1 MPKYKLKNG
10 KQVLVR
16 DEDLDLF
23 LKSNDAIDAEVIEE
37 KIKEPKKDKDGVA
50 GADVSSDNAAPSMDL
65 SLGAFLSEQRLKGE
79 RKTSPFL
86 EGFEETIT
94 EIPTSDFTKDEII
107 KSEQRKKQIKTDEK
121 KFNDSVFKNITFNN
135 DDSIDDIEG
144 ISNNLFEEYKKDLSG
159 KGYKVSLKKP
169 TSKDPGMRGFG
180 TPAATI
186 SIQSLTGKDFNLTL
200 MPGMPKSNI
209 KKQIKEVNKYLTQN
223 VFEKKRQQDLS
234 VPFQEET
241 DSFLSQNLTEDGGFN
256 VREKKKPL
264 IGLESSDENI
274 FINQMEAGKKNVP
287 TAGITDGGIIFD
299 DPILGRNIQELNED
313 PDFIKAVRSN
323 VIEIFKA
330 KNPGKNLPSNRMM
343 DIIVQNTISNKV
355 EGFKEQELLKS
366 LKEKQFLIDQGEY
379 IPFLNESIQADIN
392 TATPAR
398 QAVMKSRLRQSD
410 LKKLIED
417 PTINASAKIQYKKEF
432 DSLQKNYSNLLRQ
445 ADKDYKPFLN
455 LYTGRRIDAATA
467 ESLPA
472 EQVENLSENDAML
485 SKYYNSLPAD
495 KLTQEYFRH
504 KFEQKQYLESI
515 NKTYKTLPIDQ
526 WRSGAKTRALINN
539 EMWSTFSRNE
549 DGSYNVPMEDF
560 LKGGKIVSA
569 FSGVFSENTL
579 DKMSRDRYYLRKD
592 KTDLAKRQEA
602 LETTYLMNVD
612 PVSVSEGMN
621 FGSGVVR
628 FGEALT
634 EAFIGEDAQTEF
646 FGTSRRVELDEIKDL
661 LIDSDVLDPNNK
673 EHQDIFADEIKAF
686 ERSRAMKVT
695 EGVAEF
701 TPALLQFAVANKV
714 QGALGVTRLIG
725 TMLKSSDLKTRIA
738 GFMLGAA
745 VEELKF
751 KAVTGGE
758 SQTGGGAG
766 FYIGGAAA
774 RRLMPFNFG
783 STRIQTIFDKVV
795 AGGLGGASAS
805 EVALLSEA
813 FYKEIKNT
821 KAFETSMEEEFG
833 SRGEVFDRFIT
844 NSFIFGTVGGQN
856 IKAVRLGSG
865 GKIMLG
871 TDLMSRSQ
879 KRNFVEKLQQR
890 IDSNEFKGKEL
901 QQKRN
906 QVIAIDAQILKAE
919 QNFNDLDIGSQQQ
932 QLNQARELIAENKAF
947 EFDPKTG
954 EWTGRFKE
962 ATPEDIRGYEK
973 TIARVQ
979 ANTAA
984 AMKTV
989 NRYFENVVKS
999 GIVKD
1004 GNLNLKITDGGIGLN
1019 EKAGYNKETN
1029 TFTFDITKFKPGVF
1043 AQEAGHLFMN
1053 MAFQNNLTLAENFV
1067 SLLENNIQGKLES
1080 YGNGGKLFTIPGK
1093 NNPETGEPIKY
1104 TFKEAIKESYGESKR
1119 AEEYVMNIV
1128 EFLQQKRNRE
1138 ILLQSGTI
1146 PELHRQYI
1154 KLAQATGLP
1163 VNNKTDFKT
1172 ADKLL
1177 ESLYSLGTVAEGG
1190 TPEAIKKKFEAF
1202 RNIVI
1207 DGKKLADL
1215 DGKELKT
1222 DKQIEEDLNSKEINL
1237 EEKKDIFSKATRAYE
1252 DMINSGQSI
1261 EQAGVMVGFEFQP
1274 LVESKLRA
1282 YMDRNG
1288 LNNIGNEVIN
1298 DIVSDVS
1305 LGTGKGSQNIPGLVK
1320 SYKRGKELI
1329 DYIRDNNPTTAEI
1342 QAEISR
1348 LGLERSSTKD
1358 LIKIAKEG
1366 GEATLT
1372 SYVFGQIDN
1381 KLRFVMK
1388 LPQYKNI
1395 FNTISLDVQKADQRM
1410 AEGGGVPSGFVDV
1423 SSPIQNQR
1431 VNTQQATTIMGV
1443 KPEFIKAAD
1452 NIGERAL
1459 LGIELKDL
1467 DAKSRGTIGNSD
1479 VVMLESNKARVTVDG
1494 VTETIKA
1501 RSPKDVQK
1509 FLGTTEKYEKTPT
1522 VLNEIVELAKD
1533 KLVVEFEKDYKLID
1547 NYTPTPEYEAFV
1559 ERTFPLLK
1567 DYISQS
1573 AINKRFAPFKK
1584 PIIDPAT
1591 GKQAR
1596 EKTAVGKG
1604 VFGKENTTIEQW
1616 KDYFIG
1622 DGTQRID
1629 GRKRSLL
1636 ETLATEVGFDKV
1648 MEKLVDKSMQ
1658 DQIKS
1663 RQEELGVDLVD
1674 NYIAIIGKSID
1685 RGINSE
1691 MNSKV
1696 IEFAKKRNID
1706 PLKVLY
1712 TPEGI
1717 IRTEEEI
1724 LKQPGGVEI
1733 LKIIKELAIQDLR
1746 SQKEYIDQEGRVNE
1760 DLIKK
1765 LQNAN
1770 IPNAESY
1777 KNIRNSSAESIEKF
1791 KSDIKNIVSYLPKD
1805 VLSLTSAMSSKT
1817 EGGVLAAIM
1826 GWTSRNVKA
1835 TGEKLNRKSF
1845 IESFENEFGKQ
1856 ELSEGVK
1863 KLWTEALELAKE
1875 NNYEGNGITITTKSR
1890 RFTDAASKIAKDK
1903 SLSTAEQIEKI
1914 NKLKGRQEAITDIKV
1929 KEKILDATLATIGE
1943 IGLKL
1948 EGKEL
1953 ESFSESVGKML
1964 LNNDGIGIRRFS
1976 SENYI
1981 ELNQL
1986 LGKSKNEH
1994 LKSKA
1999 KFGAEVIEALLNGE
2013 LSIEKIK
2020 EITSQY
2026 NSVIGGKKGQQ
2037 IADGILGTTVENA
2050 ERLKMII
2057 SKIADGSISNANI
2070 NALRN
2075 FYNWTTGKTAYQEM
2089 IESYAEQAKN
2099 SILKPEKGVN
2109 IENNKLITE
2118 SELLTPA
2125 GSTAELNSKTIM
2137 FDNAMEKAKDPNKKP
2152 KGISVFDFDDT
2163 LARTKSKVTVI
2174 FPETKENSE
2183 LLDVIAR
2190 RKFKK
2195 EFENRPSYKQNF
2207 KDLTEAQQLEVLKE
2221 APGNTKK
2228 INATEFAK
2236 QAEALEAQGAKFDFS
2251 EFSKVIQGKL
2261 GPLFSEAQKK
2271 AGKFTTKD
2279 IFVLTARPAN
2289 SAVAIQKFLKSE
2301 GLEIPLENIVG
2312 LGNGAPKAKSEW
2324 MVGKVAEGYN
2334 DFYFADD
2341 AIKNVKAVKT
2351 ALDFFDVKSDVQQA
2365 IMNSKEI
2372 NLSSELN
2379 KMIERKKG
2387 IPARTKI
2394 SPAAAANLGS
2404 KKGRFDYFVGPNA
2417 EDFAG
2422 MLYKFYGKG
2431 KQGDADMALLKK
2443 TLLEPFN
2450 RGENAVS
2457 SYRQALG
2464 NDFKKLA
2471 ADIGDLKAKMT
2482 KETKASL
2489 KDSGFN
2495 ADQAVR
2501 VHIWKKLGYKIPGIK
2516 KGEINLLDK
2525 IVKNDPRLSAFAK
2538 GVLGI
2543 TKTKKAYPE
2552 PSDTWFSGNIRYDLI
2567 QHTNKGARQQ
2577 FLKEWI
2583 DNVDAMFTPENYNK
2597 IEAAYGKGYV
2607 DNLKQM
2613 IGRMKSGQSRP
2624 ENLSKEAQQGLDY
2637 LNGSI
2642 GVIMFLNTRSA
2653 ILQTTSAINYL
2664 NWSDNN
2670 PAAVGKTLANPKQ
2683 FGKMFSELMFSDF
2696 LKQRRSG
2703 LEINVEEAEIA
2714 KAVERSKGKAKVL
2727 YDGLIKVGF
2736 TPTQLADSFA
2746 IALGGTP
2753 FVINRTKTYTKAGL
2767 TPEAAKQKALE
2778 DWRSISEETQQSSRQ
2793 DRVSNV
2799 QTGVLGR
2806 LVFAFNNVIMQQ
2818 SRLFKKAGLDLVNN
2832 RGDKKT
2838 NISKMVYYG
2847 AVQSL
2852 IFYSLQQ
2859 ARFLDLFGGD
2869 DEDMS
2874 QEEKDFNQK
2883 IKDKKNKRLFNA
2895 MLDSFLSG
2903 TGLPGKVTSTAQ
2915 KTYMQYLK
2923 EQPKGYQADYANVLF
2938 EAMSI
2943 SPPVSSKFKKSY
2955 SAAKTFKYYSTKK
2968 GKEELKQYG
2977 KYAIDNPILNAKARV
2992 FSAWSNIPVDRT
3004 LNKMNNLDTAIN
3016 NDSIATVKRVS
3027 QAAGWDKWSLDFYE
3041 KVFVPVAEQEAQK
3054 RKNRAE
3060 GVKKA
3065 KETRERNKK
3074 RKQDSIIKARSMM
3087 STEQL
3092 LEDLRKQL
3100 NSK

>member
-1 MPKYKLKNG
+1 
-10 KQVLVR
+10 
-16 DEDLDLF
+16 
-23 LKSNDAIDAEVIEE
+23 
-37 KIKEPKKDKDGVA
+37 
-50 GADVSSDNAAPSMDL
+50 
-65 SLGAFLSEQRLKGE
+65 
-79 RKTSPFL
+79 
-86 EGFEETIT
+86 
-94 EIPTSDFTKDEII
+94 
-107 KSEQRKKQIKTDEK
+107 
-121 KFNDSVFKNITFNN
+121 
-135 DDSIDDIEG
+135 
-144 ISNNLFEEYKKDLSG
+144 
-159 KGYKVSLKKP
+159 
-169 TSKDPGMRGFG
+169 
-180 TPAATI
+180 
-186 SIQSLTGKDFNLTL
+186 
-200 MPGMPKSNI
+200 
-209 KKQIKEVNKYLTQN
+209 
-223 VFEKKRQQDLS
+223 
-234 VPFQEET
+234 
-241 DSFLSQNLTEDGGFN
+241 
-256 VREKKKPL
+256 
-264 IGLESSDENI
+264 
-274 FINQMEAGKKNVP
+274 
-287 TAGITDGGIIFD
+287 
-299 DPILGRNIQELNED
+299 
-313 PDFIKAVRSN
+313 
-323 VIEIFKA
+323 
-330 KNPGKNLPSNRMM
+330 
-343 DIIVQNTISNKV
+343 
-355 EGFKEQELLKS
+355 
-366 LKEKQFLIDQGEY
+366 
-379 IPFLNESIQADIN
+379 
-392 TATPAR
+392 
-398 QAVMKSRLRQSD
+398 
-410 LKKLIED
+410 
-417 PTINASAKIQYKKEF
+417 
-432 DSLQKNYSNLLRQ
+432 
-445 ADKDYKPFLN
+445 
-455 LYTGRRIDAATA
+455 
-467 ESLPA
+467 
-472 EQVENLSENDAML
+472 
-485 SKYYNSLPAD
+485 
-495 KLTQEYFRH
+495 
-504 KFEQKQYLESI
+504 
-515 NKTYKTLPIDQ
+515 
-526 WRSGAKTRALINN
+526 
-539 EMWSTFSRNE
+539 
-549 DGSYNVPMEDF
+549 
-560 LKGGKIVSA
+560 
-569 FSGVFSENTL
+569 
-579 DKMSRDRYYLRKD
+579 
-592 KTDLAKRQEA
+592 
-602 LETTYLMNVD
+602 
-612 PVSVSEGMN
+612 
-621 FGSGVVR
+621 
-628 FGEALT
+628 
-634 EAFIGEDAQTEF
+634 
-646 FGTSRRVELDEIKDL
+646 
-661 LIDSDVLDPNNK
+661 
-673 EHQDIFADEIKAF
+673 
-686 ERSRAMKVT
+686 
-695 EGVAEF
+695 
-701 TPALLQFAVANKV
+701 
-714 QGALGVTRLIG
+714 
-725 TMLKSSDLKTRIA
+725 
-738 GFMLGAA
+738 
-745 VEELKF
+745 
-751 KAVTGGE
+751 
-758 SQTGGGAG
+758 
-766 FYIGGAAA
+766 
-774 RRLMPFNFG
+774 
-783 STRIQTIFDKVV
+783 
-795 AGGLGGASAS
+795 
-805 EVALLSEA
+805 
-813 FYKEIKNT
+813 
-821 KAFETSMEEEFG
+821 
-833 SRGEVFDRFIT
+833 
-844 NSFIFGTVGGQN
+844 
-856 IKAVRLGSG
+856 
-865 GKIMLG
+865 
-871 TDLMSRSQ
+871 
-879 KRNFVEKLQQR
+879 
-890 IDSNEFKGKEL
+890 
-901 QQKRN
+901 
-906 QVIAIDAQILKAE
+906 
-919 QNFNDLDIGSQQQ
+919 
-932 QLNQARELIAENKAF
+932 
-947 EFDPKTG
+947 
-954 EWTGRFKE
+954 
-962 ATPEDIRGYEK
+962 
-973 TIARVQ
+973 
-979 ANTAA
+979 
-984 AMKTV
+984 
-989 NRYFENVVKS
+989 
-999 GIVKD
+999 
-1004 GNLNLKITDGGIGLN
+1004 
-1019 EKAGYNKETN
+1019 
-1029 TFTFDITKFKPGVF
+1029 
-1043 AQEAGHLFMN
+1043 
-1053 MAFQNNLTLAENFV
+1053 
-1067 SLLENNIQGKLES
+1067 
-1080 YGNGGKLFTIPGK
+1080 
-1093 NNPETGEPIKY
+1093 
-1104 TFKEAIKESYGESKR
+1104 
-1119 AEEYVMNIV
+1119 
-1128 EFLQQKRNRE
+1128 
-1138 ILLQSGTI
+1138 
-1146 PELHRQYI
+1146 
-1154 KLAQATGLP
+1154 
-1163 VNNKTDFKT
+1163 
-1172 ADKLL
+1172 
-1177 ESLYSLGTVAEGG
+1177 
-1190 TPEAIKKKFEAF
+1190 
-1202 RNIVI
+1202 
-1207 DGKKLADL
+1207 
-1215 DGKELKT
+1215 
-1222 DKQIEEDLNSKEINL
+1222 
-1237 EEKKDIFSKATRAYE
+1237 
-1252 DMINSGQSI
+1252 
-1261 EQAGVMVGFEFQP
+1261 
-1274 LVESKLRA
+1274 
-1282 YMDRNG
+1282 
-1288 LNNIGNEVIN
+1288 
-1298 DIVSDVS
+1298 
-1305 LGTGKGSQNIPGLVK
+1305 
-1320 SYKRGKELI
+1320 
-1329 DYIRDNNPTTAEI
+1329 
-1342 QAEISR
+1342 
-1348 LGLERSSTKD
+1348 
-1358 LIKIAKEG
+1358 
-1366 GEATLT
+1366 
-1372 SYVFGQIDN
+1372 
-1381 KLRFVMK
+1381 
-1388 LPQYKNI
+1388 
-1395 FNTISLDVQKADQRM
+1395 
-1410 AEGGGVPSGFVDV
+1410 
-1423 SSPIQNQR
+1423 
-1431 VNTQQATTIMGV
+1431 
-1443 KPEFIKAAD
+1443 
-1452 NIGERAL
+1452 
-1459 LGIELKDL
+1459 
-1467 DAKSRGTIGNSD
+1467 
-1479 VVMLESNKARVTVDG
+1479 
-1494 VTETIKA
+1494 
-1501 RSPKDVQK
+1501 
-1509 FLGTTEKYEKTPT
+1509 
-1522 VLNEIVELAKD
+1522 
-1533 KLVVEFEKDYKLID
+1533 
-1547 NYTPTPEYEAFV
+1547 
-1559 ERTFPLLK
+1559 
-1567 DYISQS
+1567 
-1573 AINKRFAPFKK
+1573 
-1584 PIIDPAT
+1584 
-1591 GKQAR
+1591 
-1596 EKTAVGKG
+1596 
-1604 VFGKENTTIEQW
+1604 
-1616 KDYFIG
+1616 
-1622 DGTQRID
+1622 
-1629 GRKRSLL
+1629 
-1636 ETLATEVGFDKV
+1636 
-1648 MEKLVDKSMQ
+1648 
-1658 DQIKS
+1658 
-1663 RQEELGVDLVD
+1663 
-1674 NYIAIIGKSID
+1674 
-1685 RGINSE
+1685 
-1691 MNSKV
+1691 
-1696 IEFAKKRNID
+1696 
-1706 PLKVLY
+1706 
-1712 TPEGI
+1712 
-1717 IRTEEEI
+1717 
-1724 LKQPGGVEI
+1724 
-1733 LKIIKELAIQDLR
+1733 
-1746 SQKEYIDQEGRVNE
+1746 
-1760 DLIKK
+1760 
-1765 LQNAN
+1765 
-1770 IPNAESY
+1770 
-1777 KNIRNSSAESIEKF
+1777 
-1791 KSDIKNIVSYLPKD
+1791 
-1805 VLSLTSAMSSKT
+1805 
-1817 EGGVLAAIM
+1817 
-1826 GWTSRNVKA
+1826 
-1835 TGEKLNRKSF
+1835 
-1845 IESFENEFGKQ
+1845 
-1856 ELSEGVK
+1856 
-1863 KLWTEALELAKE
+1863 
-1875 NNYEGNGITITTKSR
+1875 
-1890 RFTDAASKIAKDK
+1890 
-1903 SLSTAEQIEKI
+1903 
-1914 NKLKGRQEAITDIKV
+1914 
-1929 KEKILDATLATIGE
+1929 
-1943 IGLKL
+1943 
-1948 EGKEL
+1948 
-1953 ESFSESVGKML
+1953 
-1964 LNNDGIGIRRFS
+1964 
-1976 SENYI
+1976 
-1981 ELNQL
+1981 
-1986 LGKSKNEH
+1986 
-1994 LKSKA
+1994 
-1999 KFGAEVIEALLNGE
+1999 
-2013 LSIEKIK
+2013 
-2020 EITSQY
+2020 
-2026 NSVIGGKKGQQ
+2026 
-2037 IADGILGTTVENA
+2037 
-2050 ERLKMII
+2050 
-2057 SKIADGSISNANI
+2057 
-2070 NALRN
+2070 
-2075 FYNWTTGKTAYQEM
+2075 M

>member
-16 DEDLDLF
+16 DEDLGLF
-23 LKSNDAIDAEVIEE
+23 LKSDDAIDAEVIEE
-37 KIKEPKKDKDGVA
+37 KIQEPKKDKDGVA
-50 GADVSSDNAAPSMDL
+50 GADVPSDNAAPSTDL
-65 SLGAFLSEQRLKGE
+65 GLGAFLSEQRLKGK

-94 EIPTSDFTKDEII
+94 EIPTSDFTEDEII

-121 KFNDSVFKNITFNN
+121 KFNDSVFENIVFNN

-169 TSKDPGMRGFG
+169 TNKDPRMRGFG

-186 SIQSLTGKDFNLTL
+186 SIQSLTGKDFSLTL
-200 MPGMPKSNI
+200 IPGMPKSNI
-209 KKQIKEVNKYLTQN
+209 KKQIKEANKYLTQN

-241 DSFLSQNLTEDGGFN
+241 DSFLDQNLTEFGEFN

-264 IGLESSDENI
+264 TGLGSSEENV
-274 FINQMEAGKKNVP
+274 FIRKMEAGKKNVP
-287 TAGITDGGIIFD
+287 TAGITDGGVIFD

-313 PDFIKAVRSN
+313 PDFIKAVRAN

-330 KNPGKNLPSNRMM
+330 KNPGENLPSNRMM

-432 DSLQKNYSNLLRQ
+432 DSLQKNYSNLLKQ

-472 EQVENLSENDAML
+472 EQVADLSKNDAML

-539 EMWSTFSRNE
+539 DMWSTFSRNE
-549 DGSYNVPMEDF
+549 DGSYNVPMKDF

-569 FSGVFSENTL
+569 FSGVFSEDTL

-621 FGSGVVR
+621 FGSGVAR

-661 LIDSDVLDPNNK
+661 LIDSNVLDPDNK
-673 EHQDIFADEIKAF
+673 EHQNIFADEIKAF

-701 TPALLQFAVANKV
+701 APALLQFAVANKV

-774 RRLMPFNFG
+774 RRLMPFRFG
-783 STRIQTIFDKVV
+783 STRIQTVFDKVV

-833 SRGEVFDRFIT
+833 SREEVFDRFIT

-856 IKAVRLGSG
+856 IKAVRLGPG

-879 KRNFVEKLQQR
+879 KRNFVENLQER
-890 IDSNEFKGKEL
+890 IDSGEFKGKEL

-906 QVIAIDAQILKAE
+906 QVIAVDAQILKAE

-932 QLNQARELIAENKAF
+932 ELNQARELIAENKAF

-989 NRYFENVVKS
+989 SRYFENVVKS

-1004 GNLNLKITDGGIGLN
+1004 GNLNLKITDGELGLN

-1067 SLLENNIQGKLES
+1067 SLLENSVQSKLES

-1146 PELHRQYI
+1146 PELRRQYI

-1222 DKQIEEDLNSKEINL
+1222 DKQIKEDLNSKEINL
-1237 EEKKDIFSKATRAYE
+1237 AEKKDIFSKATKAYE
-1252 DMINSGQSI
+1252 DMINSGQSV
-1261 EQAGVMVGFEFQP
+1261 EQAGVMVGYEFQP
-1274 LVESKLRA
+1274 IVRAKLKA

-1288 LNNIGNEVIN
+1288 LNNIPEETIN

-1320 SYKRGKELI
+1320 SYKESG
-1329 DYIRDNNPTTAEI
+1329 DA
-1342 QAEISR
+1342 S
-1348 LGLERSSTKD
+1348 
-1358 LIKIAKEG
+1358 
-1366 GEATLT
+1366 LT
-1372 SYVFGQIDN
+1372 SYVFGQLDN
-1381 KLRFVMK
+1381 KILGVLK

-1410 AEGGGVPSGFVDV
+1410 AEGSGTPSGFVDV

-1431 VNTQQATTIMGV
+1431 VNAQQATTIMGV

-1452 NIGERAL
+1452 KIGERAL

-1467 DAKSRGTIGNSD
+1467 DAKSRGTIGNSN
-1479 VVMLESNKARVTVDG
+1479 VVMLEGNKARVTVDG

-1658 DQIKS
+1658 EQIKS

-1691 MNSKV
+1691 MNSKI
-1696 IEFAKKRNID
+1696 IEFGKKRNID

-1712 TPEGI
+1712 TPEGFV
-1717 IRTEEEI
+1717 RTEEEI
-1724 LKQPGGVEI
+1724 LKEPGGVEI

-1746 SQKEYIDQEGRVNE
+1746 SQKEYIDQEGKVNE

-1805 VLSLTSAMSSKT
+1805 VLTLTSAMSSKT

-1890 RFTDAASKIAKDK
+1890 KFTEAASKIAKDK
-1903 SLSTAEQIEKI
+1903 SLSAAEQIEKI
-1914 NKLKGRQEAITDIKV
+1914 NKLEGRQEAITDIKV

-1999 KFGAEVIEALLNGE
+1999 QFGAEVIEALLNGE
-2013 LSIEKIK
+2013 LNIEKIK

-2050 ERLKMII
+2050 EQLKMIV
-2057 SKIADGSISNANI
+2057 SKIADGNISNANI

-2109 IENNKLITE
+2109 RENNKLIAE

-2207 KDLTEAQQLEVLKE
+2207 KNLTEAQQLEVLKE

-2289 SAVAIQKFLKSE
+2289 SAKAIQKFLKSE

-2312 LGNGAPKAKSEW
+2312 LGDGAPKAKSEW

-2365 IMNSKEI
+2365 IMASKEI

-2394 SPAAAANLGS
+2394 SPAAATNLGR

-2443 TLLEPFN
+2443 TLLDPFN
-2450 RGENAVS
+2450 RGENAIS

-2464 NDFKKLA
+2464 NDFKKLSS
-2471 ADIGDLKAKMT
+2471 DIGNLKEKMT

-2552 PSDTWFSGNIRYDLI
+2552 PSDTWFTGNIRYDLM

-2607 DNLKQM
+2607 DNLKQI

-2624 ENLSKEAQQGLDY
+2624 ENLSKEAQIGLDY

-2670 PAAVGKTLANPKQ
+2670 PAAVGRTLANPKQ

-2727 YDGLIKVGF
+2727 YDGLIKIGF

-2746 IALGGTP
+2746 IAFGGTP

-2793 DRVSNV
+2793 DRVSNI
-2799 QTGVLGR
+2799 QTGILGR

-2818 SRLFKKAGLDLVNN
+2818 SRLFKKASLDLINN
-2832 RGDKKT
+2832 RGDRKT

-2869 DEDMS
+2869 DEDIS
-2874 QEEKDFNQK
+2874 QEEKDFIQK
-2883 IKDKKNKRLFNA
+2883 NKDKKNKRLFNA

-2923 EQPKGYQADYANVLF
+2923 EQPKGYNADYANVLF
-2938 EAMSI
+2938 EATSI

-2955 SAAKTFKYYSTKK
+2955 SAAKTFRYYSTKK

-2977 KYAIDNPILNAKARV
+2977 KYAIDNPILNAKARI
-2992 FSAWSNIPVDRT
+2992 FSAWTNIPVDRT
-3004 LNKMNNLDTAIN
+3004 LNKINNLDTAIN
-3016 NDSIATVKRVS
+3016 NDSISTVKRIS

-3041 KVFVPVAEQEAQK
+3041 KVFVPIAEQEAQK

-3100 NSK
+3100 KSK